1 MENEEINFTKK
12 NEKIYVC
19 KTCDFKCYFL
29 SDWTRHLSA
38 RKHVISLNGNSG
50 EIKKTN
56 FACKCGK
63 EYKSM
68 SGLWKHKN
76 TCVQC
81 KPEVI
86 NIIDDSEP
94 TNKEIIEIMKIQMI
108 ENQELRKMMID
119 QQKQILELTSNSNSN
134 ISNSNNINS
143 NNVNSNNK
151 AFNLNFFLNETCK
164 DALNIGEFVDSIKV
178 QLSDLETFG
187 HSGYVEGVSKILIKN
202 LNELDTCKRPI
213 HCSDSKRDTL
223 YIKDDDKWS
232 KENDERCV
240 IKKAIKDVS
249 NKNIRQIPTWT
260 NLNPDCKKS
269 DSRKNDQYLKIVMN
283 SMSGGSNEEQCN
295 NIEKIIKNVTK
306 SVIID
311 K

>member
-1 MENEEINFTKK
+1 MVTDYPKK
-12 NEKIYVC
+12 SQKYSCDICEYITANKKDHDKHLLTAKHVKLTLANANGDEKIP
-19 KTCDFKCYFL
+19 
-29 SDWTRHLSA
+29 
-38 RKHVISLNGNSG
+38 KHCCSICN
-50 EIKKTN
+50 KKYESRN
-56 FACKCGK
+56 
-63 EYKSM
+63 
-68 SGLWKHKN
+68 GLWKHSKN
-76 TCVQC
+76 C
-81 KPEVI
+81 KNENNNDEI
-86 NIIDDSEP
+86 LDNEQIIIMLIKQNSELI
-94 TNKEIIEIMKIQMI
+94 KESIDFKSIMI
-108 ENQELRKMMID
+108 E
-119 QQKQILELTSNSNSN
+119 QQNIVLELIKKDNNSN
-134 ISNSNNINS
+134 ISNSNNNS
-143 NNVNSNNK
+143 YNTINSNNK

-232 KENDERCV
+232 KENDEKLV
-240 IKKAIKDVS
+240 IKKAIKDVA
-249 NKNIRQIPTWT
+249 NKNIRQIPAWT

-283 SMSGGSNEEQCN
+283 SMSGGSNEEQSN

>member
-1 MENEEINFTKK
+1 MNDTTSPKIAKK
-12 NEKIYVC
+12 FVCNKCDYKCSKHSDYV
-19 KTCDFKCYFL
+19 KHLLTLKHKNDDADDVLDDNALATQYFC
-29 SDWTRHLSA
+29 
-38 RKHVISLNGNSG
+38 
-50 EIKKTN
+50 E
-56 FACKCGK
+56 CGK
-63 EYKSM
+63 EYKHRQ
-68 SGLWKHKN
+68 GLWRHKQLCNKNNEEPEILSKNVTNDLIQKDNLIEYLIKENAEFKTLIMELIKKDNVSNN
-76 TCVQC
+76 T
-81 KPEVI
+81 
-86 NIIDDSEP
+86 
-94 TNKEIIEIMKIQMI
+94 
-108 ENQELRKMMID
+108 
-119 QQKQILELTSNSNSN
+119 
-134 ISNSNNINS
+134 ISNNTINS
-143 NNVNSNNK
+143 HNK
-151 AFNLNFFLNETCK
+151 TFNLSLFLNETCK

-213 HCSDSKRDTL
+213 HCSDLKREVL

-232 KENDERCV
+232 KENDNKIV
-240 IKKAIKDVS
+240 IKKAIKDVA

-295 NIEKIIKNVTK
+295 NIEKIIKNITK